1 MLFQFPNSG
10 GISLHGAPVRVC
22 HVTALINQV
31 VIFRRSPVFLCLSG
45 QQVFYAF
52 PRLVA
57 YIVPVNVVI
66 SFYAPILPLFPI

>member
-22 HVTALINQV
+22 HA
-31 VIFRRSPVFLCLSG
+31 SVFPCLSG
-45 QQVFYAF
+45 QQFFYPF

-57 YIVPVNVVI
+57 YIMPVNTFIFFHASYFI
-66 SFYAPILPLFPI
+66 SFPFF